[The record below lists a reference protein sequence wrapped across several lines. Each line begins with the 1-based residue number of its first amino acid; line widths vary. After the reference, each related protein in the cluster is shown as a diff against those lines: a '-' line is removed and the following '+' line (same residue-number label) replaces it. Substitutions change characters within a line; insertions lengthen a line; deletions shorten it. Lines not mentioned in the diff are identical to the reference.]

1 MRKLDNKN
9 IDHIVGKI
17 LRSLNSKLRAHS
29 ITDDP
34 DDYSYLPEMINRH
47 ITNIGYNDVEQVC
60 SQLFDKLP
68 FHPTRTEE
76 VRGVLINDLA
86 NHAIL
91 LTTEFHYYYTVPH
104 FLPQAWYNVAVKNS
118 IEIIPAMILL
128 AVHVGMSTHEGLLK
142 HQIIEMTGHDSKT
155 VTDHLKNLETAG
167 LINFT
172 QKFAKEK
179 VYQPTEK
186 DVENIDPSSFITSPP
201 NKCWFSSLNPLG
213 VVDSKDKVDTV
224 DEAIYAGYLFTKP
237 LDVRNP
243 FYHNTGTA
251 YVFHKRFFHTATF
264 AAAILTKSQINVWLK
279 AAHGVNYRQR
289 LQTFNKSIK
298 DYIKREFSE
307 QPLDDIHYEQIR
319 KFIPLSHYIGRRA
332 FYFNLFDVDYRI
344 GNSKKDLEIAIE
356 QLLIAIN
363 SVDFLGWEP
372 SWNKNYFIYCLEKEM
387 EPLKAWKQRY
397 PTTGL
402 TFPIR
407 QPDGKQKLLTLR
419 KEHLSDDGLDI
430 LSTLIKC
437 GPQISQVVRFAQAHR
452 TLKMIFLNF
461 QKYKAPSIMSST
473 SLLNKKTHRHHLNWM
488 SSQNIPKNVR
498 PVFFAKDNHQFLIVD
513 INSFDL
519 EVWKVLATEDS
530 SKASDK
536 ISDDFTF
543 NDIAKSLKLTRNQV
557 KLAIYI
563 SMYGGG
569 KDRVMAETGLTEDEW
584 KLLKSRLYKEKPL
597 MAFKKETKAI
607 AEETSLTLETALY
620 HRMVLFDEHYKA
632 LSYVVQATGAEIFRE
647 WVLELKEKEL
657 AEYIVNLIHDEIIF
671 ELPMDRDLQKVFAEV
686 QNCLNTAAD
695 KLLPRANLTIKGSAC
710 RRWDAE
716 AAVKL
721 HLPRL
726 LNKSTN

>member
-1 MRKLDNKN
+1 
-9 IDHIVGKI
+9 
-17 LRSLNSKLRAHS
+17 
-29 ITDDP
+29 
-34 DDYSYLPEMINRH
+34 
-47 ITNIGYNDVEQVC
+47 
-60 SQLFDKLP
+60 
-68 FHPTRTEE
+68 
-76 VRGVLINDLA
+76 
-86 NHAIL
+86 
-91 LTTEFHYYYTVPH
+91 
-104 FLPQAWYNVAVKNS
+104 
-118 IEIIPAMILL
+118 
-128 AVHVGMSTHEGLLK
+128 
-142 HQIIEMTGHDSKT
+142 
-155 VTDHLKNLETAG
+155 
-167 LINFT
+167 
-172 QKFAKEK
+172 
-179 VYQPTEK
+179 
-186 DVENIDPSSFITSPP
+186 
-201 NKCWFSSLNPLG
+201 
-213 VVDSKDKVDTV
+213 
-224 DEAIYAGYLFTKP
+224 
-237 LDVRNP
+237 
-243 FYHNTGTA
+243 
-251 YVFHKRFFHTATF
+251 
-264 AAAILTKSQINVWLK
+264 
-279 AAHGVNYRQR
+279 
-289 LQTFNKSIK
+289 
-298 DYIKREFSE
+298 
-307 QPLDDIHYEQIR
+307 
-319 KFIPLSHYIGRRA
+319 
-332 FYFNLFDVDYRI
+332 
-344 GNSKKDLEIAIE
+344 
-356 QLLIAIN
+356 
-363 SVDFLGWEP
+363 
-372 SWNKNYFIYCLEKEM
+372 
-387 EPLKAWKQRY
+387 
-397 PTTGL
+397 
-402 TFPIR
+402 
-407 QPDGKQKLLTLR
+407 
-419 KEHLSDDGLDI
+419 
-430 LSTLIKC
+430 
-437 GPQISQVVRFAQAHR
+437 
-452 TLKMIFLNF
+452 
-461 QKYKAPSIMSST
+461 MSST

-557 KLAIYI
+557 KIAIYI

-671 ELPMDRDLQKVFAEV
+671 ELPTDRDLQKVFAEV